1 MMREFQQSSLFFGA
15 NAPYIE
21 ELYEQYLADPASV
34 ADHWRQQFDA
44 LPNVPGHSGPDV
56 AHSAVVDAL
65 AQRAKAGVARVA
77 PATASPATGFAGD
90 SRKAFKVLQYIR
102 AHRVLGARHSNLD
115 PLKRMERMP
124 VPELELAYYG
134 LTEADLDSEFPIGS
148 WQGRINGS
156 AETARLRDIV
166 AAVKRTYCGD
176 VGVEYMYISDTG
188 QKRWIQ
194 QQFEATQS
202 QPALSKEEKQ
212 FILERLTAAETLERY
227 LHTRYVG
234 QKRFSLEGGETL
246 IPLMDDLIQGAGA
259 KGVKEVVLGMAHRG
273 RLNILVNSLGKIPA
287 DLFSEFEGK
296 HAHDVG
302 SGDVK
307 YHQGFS
313 SDIQTAGGPVHLTL
327 AFNPSHLEIVNSVV
341 EGSVRARQ
349 QRRGDHQ
356 GVQVLPVLIHGDAA
370 FAGQGVVMETLA
382 LSQTRG
388 FKTGGTVHIIV
399 NNQVGFTTSDI
410 RDARSSLYCT
420 DIVKMIEAPVFHVN
434 GDDPEAVIMAGRIA
448 LEYRMKFGKDVVI
461 DMVCFRKLGHNEQD
475 EPFVTQPLMYKKI
488 AQHPGTRKLYADK
501 LAAEG
506 VVDAG
511 HGDDLVTNIRTR
523 LDAGKSTNTKILY
536 GLKPALAVDWAP
548 YIGVDWRAP
557 ADTRVALD
565 KLKLYAERLTTTPT
579 DFKCHVSVEKL
590 LEARKK
596 MGKGELPLDWG
607 MAENL
612 AYASL
617 VVSGTP
623 VRMSGQDCGRGTFA
637 HRHAVLHDQNR
648 EKWDS
653 GTYVPLQNI
662 EKAQAKFVI
671 IDSLLSEEAVL
682 GFEYGYATAQ
692 PFELVIWEA
701 QFGDFAN
708 GAQVV
713 IDQFIASGE
722 TKWARL
728 CGLTMFLPHGYEGQG
743 PEHSS
748 ARLERFLQLC
758 AEHNIQVVV
767 PSTAAQ
773 LFHMIRRQAIRQMRK
788 PLIVMM
794 PKSLLR
800 KKEASSSLEELAN
813 GKFEVVIG
821 HLDQPGEKLNAK
833 KVKRVLFCSGKV
845 YYDLIAERSKRGID
859 DIAVVRIEQLYPFP
873 HEEVAAQIALYPAA
887 KSVVWVQEEPGNQGA
902 WHRVQHYLLRHMRSD
917 QTLSYSLRPSSAAPA
932 VGYLSKHNEQQKE
945 LVEAALTWESGVSRK
960 SMQAQMGVLAKA
972 AK

>member
-1 MMREFQQSSLFFGA
+1 MMREFQMSSLFNGA

-21 ELYEQYLADPASV
+21 ALYEQYLADPASV
-34 ADHWRQQFDA
+34 SEAWRKQFDA
-44 LPNVPGHSGPDV
+44 LPNVAGSTAKDV
-56 AHSAVVDAL
+56 AHTPVIEAFAE
-65 AQRAKAGVARVA
+65 RASQGGGRIAYVNVGGGGSDDKR
-77 PATASPATGFAGD
+77 SL
-90 SRKAFKVLQYIR
+90 RVLQFIR
-102 AHRVLGARHSNLD
+102 AHRVLGSRHSSLD
-115 PLKRMERMP
+115 PLKRSERMP
-124 VPELELAYYG
+124 VPELELSYYN
-134 LTEADLDSEFPIGS
+134 LTNADLETEFGIGS

-156 AETARLRDIV
+156 SDKARLKDIV
-166 AAVKRTYCGD
+166 AAVKKTYCGF
-176 VGVEYMYISDTG
+176 VGVEYMYISSTE
-188 QKRWIQ
+188 QKRWVQ
-194 QQFEATQS
+194 GQFEAIQS
-202 QPALSKEEKQ
+202 QPALNKEEKQ
-212 FILERLTAAETLERY
+212 FLLERLTAAETLEKY

-234 QKRFSLEGGETL
+234 QKRFSLEGGESL
-246 IPLMDDLIQGAGA
+246 IPLLDDIIQVAGGQ
-259 KGVKEVVLGMAHRG
+259 GVKEVVLGMAHRG
-273 RLNILVNSLGKIPA
+273 RLNVLVNSLGKLPA

-296 HAHDVG
+296 HAHDLG

-313 SDIQTAGGPVHLTL
+313 SDIQTKGGGVHLTL
-327 AFNPSHLEIVNSVV
+327 AFNPSHLEIVNPVV

-349 QRRGDHQ
+349 HRRNDHE
-356 GVQVLPVLIHGDAA
+356 GKEVLPMLIHGDAA

-388 FKTGGTVHIIV
+388 FKTGGTVHIVV
-399 NNQVGFTTSDI
+399 NNQVGFTTSDT
-410 RDARSSLYCT
+410 RDTRSSLYCT
-420 DIVKMIEAPVFHVN
+420 DIAKMIEAPVFHVN
-434 GDDPEAVIMAGRIA
+434 ADDPESVLLVGRIA
-448 LEYRMKFGKDVVI
+448 FDYRMKFGRDVVI

-488 AQHPGTRKLYADK
+488 AQHPGTRKLYADR

-506 VVDAG
+506 TTDAG
-511 HGDDLVTNIRTR
+511 HGDDLVTNIRAR

-536 GLKPALAVDWAP
+536 GIKPPLAVDWAP
-548 YIGVDWRAP
+548 YIGQGWRAP
-557 ADTRVALD
+557 ADTTVAMD
-565 KLKLYAERLTTTPT
+565 RLKHYAERLTQIPS
-579 DFKCHVSVEKL
+579 DFKLHMSVEKL
-590 LEARKK
+590 LEARRK
-596 MGKGELPLDWG
+596 MGRGEQPLDWG

-617 VVSGTP
+617 VATGYP

-662 EKAQAKFVI
+662 QQEQANFVV

-682 GFEYGYATAQ
+682 GFEYGYSTAQ

-701 QFGDFAN
+701 QFGDFVN

-728 CGLTMFLPHGYEGQG
+728 CGLSLFLPHGFEGQG

-767 PSTAAQ
+767 PSNAAQ
-773 LFHMIRRQAIRQMRK
+773 LFHMIRRQAIRKTRK

-800 KKEASSSLEELAN
+800 KKEATSSMEELAN

-821 HLDQPGEKLNAK
+821 HVDQPGEKINAK
-833 KVKRVLFCSGKV
+833 KVKRLVFCSGKV
-845 YYDLIAERSKRGID
+845 YYDIVAERAKRAIE
-859 DIAVVRIEQLYPFP
+859 DIAILRIEQLYPFP
-873 HEEVAAQIALYPAA
+873 HEEFSAQIALYPNA
-887 KSVVWVQEEPGNQGA
+887 KSVVWAQEEPGNQGA
-902 WHRVQHYLLRHMRSD
+902 WHRIQHYLQREMRAD
-917 QTLSYSLRPSSAAPA
+917 QTLSYALRPSSASPA
-932 VGYLSKHNEQQKE
+932 VGYLSKHTEQQKE
-945 LVEAALTWESGVSRK
+945 LVNAALSFDVATSAS
-960 SMQAQMGVLAKA
+960 A
-972 AK
+972 ANH

>member
-15 NAPYIE
+15 NAPYVE
-21 ELYEQYLADPASV
+21 ELYEQYLADPQSVAESWRKQFDSLPNVAGNAGKDVAHTPVIAAFAERAKLGGGRVAYVNLADSGSGSV
-34 ADHWRQQFDA
+34 ADTKRALRALQF
-44 LPNVPGHSGPDV
+44 
-56 AHSAVVDAL
+56 
-65 AQRAKAGVARVA
+65 
-77 PATASPATGFAGD
+77 
-90 SRKAFKVLQYIR
+90 IR
-102 AHRVLGARHSNLD
+102 AHRVLGSRHSQLD
-115 PLKRMERMP
+115 PLKRSERMP
-124 VPELELAYYG
+124 VPELELSFYG
-134 LTEADLDSEFPIGS
+134 LGDADLDAEFSIGS
-148 WQGRINGS
+148 WQGRIEGQT
-156 AETARLRDIV
+156 ETAKLKDIV
-166 AAVKRTYCGD
+166 AAVKKTYCGF
-176 VGVEYMYISDTG
+176 VGVEYMYISSTVE
-188 QKRWIQ
+188 KRWIQ
-194 QQFEATQS
+194 GQFESIQS
-202 QPALSKEEKQ
+202 QPALNTEEKQ
-212 FILERLTAAETLERY
+212 FLLERLTAAETLEKY

-246 IPLMDDLIQGAGA
+246 IPLLDDIIQVAGGR
-259 KGVKEVVLGMAHRG
+259 GVKEVVLGMAHRG
-273 RLNILVNSLGKIPA
+273 RLNVLVNTLGKLPA

-313 SDIQTAGGPVHLTL
+313 SDIQTTGGGVHLTL
-327 AFNPSHLEIVNSVV
+327 AFNPSHLEIVNPVV

-349 QRRGDHQ
+349 HRRDDHTGQ
-356 GVQVLPVLIHGDAA
+356 EVLPVLVHGDAA
-370 FAGQGVVMETLA
+370 FAGQGVVMETMA

-388 FKTGGTVHIIV
+388 FKTGGTLHIVV
-399 NNQVGFTTSDI
+399 NNQVGFTTSDT
-410 RDARSSLYCT
+410 RDSRSSLYCT
-420 DIVKMIEAPVFHVN
+420 DIAKMIEAPVFHVN
-434 GDDPEAVIMAGRIA
+434 ADDPESVLMVGRIA
-448 LEYRMKFGKDVVI
+448 FDYRMKFGKDVVI

-488 AQHPGTRKLYADK
+488 AQHPGTRKLYADR
-501 LAAEG
+501 LATDGTTA
-506 VVDAG
+506 AG
-511 HGDDLVTNIRTR
+511 HGDDLVTNIRAR

-536 GLKPALAVDWAP
+536 GIKPPLAVDWAP
-548 YIGVDWRAP
+548 YVGQSWRAA
-557 ADTRVALD
+557 ADTRVPID
-565 KLKLYAERLTTTPT
+565 TLKHYAERLTQIPS
-579 DFKCHVSVEKL
+579 DFKCHMSVEKL
-590 LEARKK
+590 LEARRK

-617 VVSGTP
+617 VATGHP

-653 GTYVPLQNI
+653 GIYIPLQNI
-662 EKAQAKFVI
+662 EAKQAKFVV

-701 QFGDFAN
+701 QFGDFVN

-728 CGLTMFLPHGYEGQG
+728 CGLSLFLPHGYEGQG

-748 ARLERFLQLC
+748 ARPERFLQLC

-773 LFHMIRRQAIRQMRK
+773 LFHMIRRQSLRPMRK

-800 KKEASSSLEELAN
+800 KKEATSPLDELTN

-821 HLDQPGEKLNAK
+821 ETEKLSAK
-833 KVKRVLFCSGKV
+833 KVKRLIFCCGKV
-845 YYDLIAERSKRGID
+845 YYDLVAERAKRAID
-859 DIAVVRIEQLYPFP
+859 DIAIMRIEQLYPFP
-873 HEEVAAQIALYPAA
+873 HEEFEEQIALYPNA

-902 WHRVQHYLLRHMRSD
+902 WHRIQHYLLRNMRAD
-917 QTLSYSLRPSSAAPA
+917 QTLSYSLRPSSASPA
-932 VGYLSKHNEQQKE
+932 VGYSSKHAEQQKE
-945 LVEAALTWESGVSRK
+945 LVEAALTWESAVAK
-960 SMQAQMGVLAKA
+960 KATHAQMGILAKA
-972 AK
+972 AE

>member
-1 MMREFQQSSLFFGA
+1 MMREFQLSSLFYGA

-21 ELYEQYLADPASV
+21 ELFEQYLADPASV
-34 ADHWRQQFDA
+34 AETWRKQFDA
-44 LPNVPGHSGPDV
+44 LPNVAGNTTRDV
-56 AHSAVVDAL
+56 PHTPVIEAFAE
-65 AQRAKAGVARVA
+65 RAKLGGGRVA
-77 PATASPATGFAGD
+77 YVNVGATGGSSIDDKRFL
-90 SRKAFKVLQYIR
+90 KVLQFIR
-102 AHRVLGARHSNLD
+102 AHRVLGSRHSSLD
-115 PLKRMERMP
+115 PLKRSERMP
-124 VPELELAYYG
+124 VPELELSFYN
-134 LTEADLDSEFPIGS
+134 LTNADLEAEFSIGS

-156 AETARLRDIV
+156 NDKAKLKDIV
-166 AAVKRTYCGD
+166 AAVKKTYCGY
-176 VGVEYMYISDTG
+176 VGVEYMYISSTE
-188 QKRWIQ
+188 QKRWVQ
-194 QQFEATQS
+194 GQFEGIQS
-202 QPALSKEEKQ
+202 QPSLNKEEKQ
-212 FILERLTAAETLERY
+212 FLLERLTAAETLEKY

-234 QKRFSLEGGETL
+234 QKRFSLEGSESL
-246 IPLMDDLIQGAGA
+246 IPLLDDIIQVAGEN
-259 KGVKEVVLGMAHRG
+259 GVKEVVLGMAHRG
-273 RLNILVNSLGKIPA
+273 RLNVLVNSLGKLPA

-296 HAHDVG
+296 HAHDLG

-313 SDIQTAGGPVHLTL
+313 SDIQTKGGGVHLTL
-327 AFNPSHLEIVNSVV
+327 AFNPSHLEIVNPVV

-349 QRRGDHQ
+349 HRRNDHE
-356 GVQVLPVLIHGDAA
+356 GKEVLPMLVHGDAA

-388 FKTGGTVHIIV
+388 FKTGGTVHIVV
-399 NNQVGFTTSDI
+399 NNQVGFTTSDT
-410 RDARSSLYCT
+410 RDTRSSLYCT
-420 DIVKMIEAPVFHVN
+420 DIAKMIEAPVFHVN
-434 GDDPEAVIMAGRIA
+434 ADDPESVLLVGRIA
-448 LEYRMKFGKDVVI
+448 FDYRMKFGRDVVI

-488 AQHPGTRKLYADK
+488 AQHPGTRKLYADR
-501 LAAEG
+501 LAADG
-506 VVDAG
+506 TTAAG
-511 HGDDLVTNIRTR
+511 HGDDLVTNIRAR

-536 GLKPALAVDWAP
+536 GIKPPLAVDWAP
-548 YIGVDWRAP
+548 YIGQTWRAP
-557 ADTRVALD
+557 ADTTVPMAT
-565 KLKLYAERLTTTPT
+565 LKHYAERLTQIPS
-579 DFKCHVSVEKL
+579 DFKLHMSVEKL
-590 LEARKK
+590 LETRRK
-596 MGKGELPLDWG
+596 MGRGEQPLDWG

-617 VVSGTP
+617 VATGHP

-653 GTYVPLQNI
+653 GIYVPLQNI
-662 EKAQAKFVI
+662 QQDQANFVV

-682 GFEYGYATAQ
+682 GFEYGYSTAQ

-701 QFGDFAN
+701 QFGDFVN

-728 CGLTMFLPHGYEGQG
+728 CGLSLFLPHGYEGQG

-767 PSTAAQ
+767 PSNAAQ
-773 LFHMIRRQAIRQMRK
+773 LFHMIRRQAIRKTRK

-800 KKEASSSLEELAN
+800 KKEATSSMEDLAN

-821 HLDQPGEKLNAK
+821 EVEKLNAK
-833 KVKRVLFCSGKV
+833 KVKRIVFCSGKV
-845 YYDLIAERSKRGID
+845 YYDIVAERAKQEIE

-873 HEEVAAQIALYPAA
+873 HEEFRAQIAMYANA
-887 KSVVWVQEEPGNQGA
+887 KSVVWAQEEPGNQGA
-902 WHRVQHYLLRHMRSD
+902 WHRIQHYLLREMRAD
-917 QTLSYSLRPSSAAPA
+917 QSLSYALRPSSASPA
-932 VGYLSKHNEQQKE
+932 VGYLSKHTEQQKE
-945 LVEAALTWESGVSRK
+945 LVNAALSWDVATSP
-960 SMQAQMGVLAKA
+960 A
-972 AK
+972 AANG

>member
-1 MMREFQQSSLFFGA
+1 MMREFQLSSLFNGA

-21 ELYEQYLADPASV
+21 ELYEQYLADPSAVPES
-34 ADHWRQQFDA
+34 WRKQFDA
-44 LPNVPGHSGPDV
+44 LPNVAGSTVKDV
-56 AHSAVVDAL
+56 AHTPVIEAFAE
-65 AQRAKAGVARVA
+65 RAKQGGGRIAYVNVAAAGSDDKR
-77 PATASPATGFAGD
+77 SL
-90 SRKAFKVLQYIR
+90 RVLQFIR
-102 AHRVLGARHSNLD
+102 AHRVLGSRHSSLD
-115 PLKRMERMP
+115 PLKRSERMP
-124 VPELELAYYG
+124 VPELELSFYG
-134 LTEADLDSEFPIGS
+134 LTEADLDVEFGIGS

-156 AETARLRDIV
+156 SDKAKLKDIV
-166 AAVKRTYCGD
+166 AAVKKTYCGY
-176 VGVEYMYISDTG
+176 VGVEYMYISSTE
-188 QKRWIQ
+188 QKRWVQ
-194 QQFEATQS
+194 GQFEAIQS
-202 QPALSKEEKQ
+202 QPSLNKEEKQ
-212 FILERLTAAETLERY
+212 FLLERLTAAETLEKY

-246 IPLMDDLIQGAGA
+246 IPLLDDIIQVAGA
-259 KGVKEVVLGMAHRG
+259 QGVKEVVLGMAHRG
-273 RLNILVNSLGKIPA
+273 RLNVLVNSLGKLPA

-313 SDIQTAGGPVHLTL
+313 SDIQTNGGGVHLTL
-327 AFNPSHLEIVNSVV
+327 AFNPSHLEIVNPVV

-349 QRRGDHQ
+349 HRRNDHQ
-356 GVQVLPVLIHGDAA
+356 GKEVLPMLIHGDAA

-388 FKTGGTVHIIV
+388 FKTGGTVHIVV
-399 NNQVGFTTSDI
+399 NNQVGFTTSDT
-410 RDARSSLYCT
+410 RDTRSSLYCT
-420 DIVKMIEAPVFHVN
+420 DIAKMIEAPVFHVN
-434 GDDPEAVIMAGRIA
+434 ADDPESVLLVGRIA
-448 LEYRMKFGKDVVI
+448 FEYRMKFGRDVVI

-488 AQHPGTRKLYADK
+488 AQHPGTRKLYADR
-501 LAAEG
+501 LAADG
-506 VVDAG
+506 TTTAG
-511 HGDDLVTNIRTR
+511 YGDDLVTNIRAR

-536 GLKPALAVDWAP
+536 GIKPPLAVDWAP
-548 YIGVDWRAP
+548 YIGQGWRAP
-557 ADTRVALD
+557 ADTTVPMET
-565 KLKLYAERLTTTPT
+565 LKKYAERLTQIPS
-579 DFKCHVSVEKL
+579 DFKLHMSVEKL
-590 LEARKK
+590 LEGRRK
-596 MGKGELPLDWG
+596 MGRGEQPLDWG

-617 VVSGTP
+617 VATGHP

-653 GTYVPLQNI
+653 GIYVPLQNI
-662 EKAQAKFVI
+662 QQEQANFVV

-701 QFGDFAN
+701 QFGDFVN

-728 CGLTMFLPHGYEGQG
+728 CGLSLFLPHGYEGQG

-767 PSTAAQ
+767 PSNAAQ
-773 LFHMIRRQAIRQMRK
+773 LFHMIRRQAIRKMRK

-800 KKEASSSLEELAN
+800 KKEATSPLEDLAN
-813 GKFEVVIG
+813 GKFEVVM
-821 HLDQPGEKLNAK
+821 GETGKLNAK
-833 KVKRVLFCSGKV
+833 KVKRLVFCSGKV
-845 YYDLIAERSKRGID
+845 YYDIVAERAKREIE
-859 DIAVVRIEQLYPFP
+859 DIAVLRIEQLYPFP
-873 HEEVAAQIALYPAA
+873 HEEFRAQNALYPNA
-887 KSVVWVQEEPGNQGA
+887 KSVVWAQEEPGNQGA
-902 WHRVQHYLLRHMRSD
+902 WHRIQHYLQREMRPD
-917 QTLSYSLRPSSAAPA
+917 QKLSYALRPSSASPA

-945 LVEAALTWESGVSRK
+945 LVNAALSFEVSTTA
-960 SMQAQMGVLAKA
+960 SA
-972 AK
+972 ANS

>member
-1 MMREFQQSSLFFGA
+1 MMRDFQLSSLFNGA

-34 ADHWRQQFDA
+34 PEAWRKQFDA
-44 LPNVPGHSGPDV
+44 LPNVAGNTAKDV
-56 AHSAVVDAL
+56 AHTPVIEAFAE
-65 AQRAKAGVARVA
+65 RAKQGSGRIAYVNIGGVGSDDKR
-77 PATASPATGFAGD
+77 SL
-90 SRKAFKVLQYIR
+90 RVLQFIR
-102 AHRVLGARHSNLD
+102 AHRVLGSRHSSLD
-115 PLKRMERMP
+115 PLKRSERMP
-124 VPELELAYYG
+124 VPELELSFYG
-134 LTEADLDSEFPIGS
+134 LTEADLEAEFGFGS
-148 WQGRINGS
+148 WQGRINGNS
-156 AETARLRDIV
+156 DKAKLKDIV
-166 AAVKRTYCGD
+166 AAVKKTYCGY
-176 VGVEYMYISDTG
+176 VGVEYMYISSTE
-188 QKRWIQ
+188 QKRWVQ
-194 QQFEATQS
+194 GQFEGIQS
-202 QPALSKEEKQ
+202 QPSLNKEEKQ
-212 FILERLTAAETLERY
+212 FLLERLTAAETLEKY

-234 QKRFSLEGGETL
+234 QKRFSLEGSESL
-246 IPLMDDLIQGAGA
+246 IPLLDDIIQVAGGQ
-259 KGVKEVVLGMAHRG
+259 GVKEVVLGMAHRG
-273 RLNILVNSLGKIPA
+273 RLNVLVNSLGKLPA

-296 HAHDVG
+296 RAHDLG

-313 SDIQTAGGPVHLTL
+313 SDIQTKGGGVHLTL
-327 AFNPSHLEIVNSVV
+327 AFNPSHLEIVNPVV

-349 QRRGDHQ
+349 HRRNDHE
-356 GVQVLPVLIHGDAA
+356 GKEVLPMLIHGDAA

-388 FKTGGTVHIIV
+388 FKTGGTVHIVV
-399 NNQVGFTTSDI
+399 NNQVGFTTSDT
-410 RDARSSLYCT
+410 RDTRSSLYCT
-420 DIVKMIEAPVFHVN
+420 DIAKMIEAPVFHVN
-434 GDDPEAVIMAGRIA
+434 ADDPESVLLVGRIA
-448 LEYRMKFGKDVVI
+448 FDYRMKFGRDVVI

-488 AQHPGTRKLYADK
+488 AQHPGTRKLYADR
-501 LAAEG
+501 LAADG
-506 VVDAG
+506 TTAAG
-511 HGDDLVTNIRTR
+511 HGDDLVTNIRAR

-536 GLKPALAVDWAP
+536 GIKPPLAVDWAP
-548 YIGVDWRAP
+548 YIGQGWRAP
-557 ADTRVALD
+557 ADTTVPMET
-565 KLKLYAERLTTTPT
+565 LKHYAERLTQIPS
-579 DFKCHVSVEKL
+579 DFKLHMSVEKL
-590 LEARKK
+590 LEARRK
-596 MGKGELPLDWG
+596 MGRGEQPVDWG

-617 VVSGTP
+617 VATGHP

-662 EKAQAKFVI
+662 QQEQANFVV

-682 GFEYGYATAQ
+682 GFEYGYSTAQ
-692 PFELVIWEA
+692 PYELVIWEA
-701 QFGDFAN
+701 QFGDFVN

-728 CGLTMFLPHGYEGQG
+728 CGLSLFLPHGFEGQG

-773 LFHMIRRQAIRQMRK
+773 LFHMIRRQSIRKTRK

-800 KKEASSSLEELAN
+800 KKEATSSMEDLAN

-821 HLDQPGEKLNAK
+821 EAEKLSAK
-833 KVKRVLFCSGKV
+833 KVKRLVFCSGKV
-845 YYDLIAERSKRGID
+845 YYDIVAERAKREID
-859 DIAVVRIEQLYPFP
+859 DIAVLRIEQLYPFP
-873 HEEVAAQIALYPAA
+873 HEEFRAQIAMYPNA
-887 KSVVWVQEEPGNQGA
+887 KSVVWAQEEPGNQGA
-902 WHRVQHYLLRHMRSD
+902 WHRIQHYLQREMRDD
-917 QTLSYSLRPSSAAPA
+917 QKLSYALRPSSASPA
-932 VGYLSKHNEQQKE
+932 VGYLSKHTEQQKE
-945 LVEAALTWESGVSRK
+945 LVNAALSWDVATTAS
-960 SMQAQMGVLAKA
+960 A
-972 AK
+972 ANG